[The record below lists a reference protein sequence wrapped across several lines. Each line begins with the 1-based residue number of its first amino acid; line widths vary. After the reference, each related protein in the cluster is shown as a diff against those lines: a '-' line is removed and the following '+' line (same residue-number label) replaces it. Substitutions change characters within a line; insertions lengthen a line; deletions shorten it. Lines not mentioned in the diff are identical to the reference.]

1 MMEVLTGT
9 RVLDFTRHMAGPY
22 ATVLLGDFGADV
34 IKVESMP
41 YGDPA
46 RRIGQAFID
55 GTSGVFLMWNRSKR
69 GIAIDQRKPEAREIV
84 RRLIEDADMLVENF
98 RPGMAE
104 EIGIGWDTVSAINA
118 RLIYLSISAFGP
130 TGPIAQ
136 YPGTDPVVQAMSGVM
151 SVTGERDGGPV
162 LVGLPIADF
171 SSAMVAVQGALL
183 GLLAREKTGKGQ
195 RVDIPMLAALV
206 LVDGVKVGVPA

>member
-1 MMEVLTGT
+1 MMEVLSGT

-84 RRLIEDADMLVENF
+84 RRLLQKADMLVENF

-104 EIGIGWDTVSAINA
+104 EIGIGWDTVSALNA

-136 YPGTDPVVQAMSGVM
+136 YP
-151 SVTGERDGGPV
+151 
-162 LVGLPIADF
+162 
-171 SSAMVAVQGALL
+171 
-183 GLLAREKTGKGQ
+183 
-195 RVDIPMLAALV
+195 
-206 LVDGVKVGVPA
+206 